1 MSATKPIAVV
11 TGASSGI
18 GLATAKLLVGKG
30 YAVIGTS
37 RDASRVEAVEGIEFR
52 SLDLGSLESIET
64 FGAGLS
70 RVDVLVNNAGESQSG
85 PIEELPWDALQ
96 RLFDCNVLGAVR
108 LTQLVLPGMRAQ
120 KSGRIVMVGSMLG
133 SFPLP
138 YRSSYVSS
146 KAAIKGFAD
155 ATRLELR
162 PFGIEVTTVEPGS
175 INTGISTRRTKY
187 VGDDSVYR
195 ASFEAMISRLDAR
208 EAEGI
213 TAEKVAATIMKA
225 IDAKR
230 PKPLYA
236 VGSNAPVVFALKRLV
251 PATVVEKIVARQ
263 FGVN

>member
-1 MSATKPIAVV
+1 MKTAVV

-18 GLATAKLLVGKG
+18 GLAVARLLVGKG

-37 RDASRVEAVEGIEFR
+37 RDASKVAPVEGVAFR
-52 SLDLGSLESIET
+52 SLDLASLESIEA
-64 FGAGLS
+64 FGAGLPP
-70 RVDVLVNNAGESQSG
+70 VDVLVNNAGESQSG

-138 YRSSYVSS
+138 YRSSYVAS

-187 VGDDSVYR
+187 INEDSVYR
-195 ASFEAMISRLDAR
+195 KGFETMISILDANEATGIPGER
-208 EAEGI
+208 VAETILTAIEAEH
-213 TAEKVAATIMKA
+213 
-225 IDAKR
+225 

-236 VGSNAPVVFALKRLV
+236 VGSNAPVVFALKRMF
-251 PATVVEKIVARQ
+251 PGAVVEKIVARR
-263 FGVN
+263 FGLR